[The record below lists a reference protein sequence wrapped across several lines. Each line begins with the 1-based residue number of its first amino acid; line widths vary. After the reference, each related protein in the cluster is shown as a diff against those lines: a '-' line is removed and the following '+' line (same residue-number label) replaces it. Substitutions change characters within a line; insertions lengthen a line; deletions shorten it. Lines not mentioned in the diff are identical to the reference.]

1 MELKQFITTAIK
13 AIGKGIEEGKE
24 GNIVPGFP
32 IGSST
37 VPGVEFDLLVVTDK
51 EGKIH
56 IKDYPNQNVNLAS
69 RIKFVIPIIHK
80 DETPKKFKEIFE
92 DSQAGSRK

>member
-1 MELKQFITTAIK
+1 MELQQFITTAIK

-37 VPGVEFDLLVVTDK
+37 IPAVEFELLVVIDNEKGT
-51 EGKIH
+51 IH
-56 IKDYPNQNVNLAS
+56 VKDYPGQNVTLAS
-69 RIKFVIPIIHK
+69 RIKFMIPIISK
-80 DETPKKFKEIFE
+80 DETSK
-92 DSQAGSRK
+92 